1 MATIKTTY
9 LGNLRTEIEHVQS
22 GQKIITDAP
31 LDNHGKGEFISP
43 TDIFTASYTSC
54 IFTIMGIAAET
65 HGFSIDGAS
74 AETTKIMAE
83 NPRRVAKIKVVIKM
97 PHNNYSEKERRI
109 IEAVPRQCPVANSL
123 QPDLEKDVTFVY

>member
-65 HGFSIDGAS
+65 HGFSIDGIS

-83 NPRRVAKIKVVIKM
+83 NPRRVAKIKVAIKM
-97 PHNNYSEKERRI
+97 PHNNYSDKERRI
-109 IEAVPRQCPVANSL
+109 IEAVPHQCPVGNSL
-123 QPDLEKDVTFVY
+123 HAGIEKEVTFEY